1 MFLNSASESYF
12 EMSHVDAEQ
21 ALMLYRHFCKQTER
35 VMDYLSIARK
45 LEPILNI
52 PIPQLR
58 HVSPR
63 HFWSKKILHSNSL
76 GTRFFSWGT
85 GGVS

>member
-1 MFLNSASESYF
+1 
-12 EMSHVDAEQ
+12 MSHVDAEQ

-35 VMDYLSIARK
+35 VMDYLTIARK

-63 HFWSKKILHSNSL
+63 HFC
-76 GTRFFSWGT
+76 
-85 GGVS
+85 